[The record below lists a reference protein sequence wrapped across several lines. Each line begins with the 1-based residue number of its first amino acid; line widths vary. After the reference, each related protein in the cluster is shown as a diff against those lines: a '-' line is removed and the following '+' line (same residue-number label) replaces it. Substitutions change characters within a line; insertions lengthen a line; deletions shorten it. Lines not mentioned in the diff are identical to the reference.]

1 MANTVESAVL
11 TLRLNVD
18 TKNKLDRLA
27 NATHRSKSFLAA
39 EAISRYLEL
48 EAWQIAEIELS
59 IKEAD
64 AGDFASQDQLSNL
77 AKKYAG

>member
-1 MANTVESAVL
+1 MESAVL

-18 TKNKLDRLA
+18 TKNKLDQLA

-59 IKEAD
+59 IKEANM
-64 AGDFASQDQLSNL
+64 GDFASQDELSNL
-77 AKKYAG
+77 ANKYAG

>member
-1 MANTVESAVL
+1 MESAVL
-11 TLRLNVD
+11 TLRLNLD
-18 TKNKLDRLA
+18 TKNKLDQLA

-64 AGDFASQDQLSNL
+64 AEDFASQDQLSNL